1 MLETTLICSDE
12 IGARI
17 EVEEEFS
24 TSLDAAYQVMD
35 MRPASKDKIGG
46 VLVGDGLEID
56 ENGRLS
62 VKPQQQTEGSY
73 LDNGSFLTLFD

>member
-12 IGARI
+12 VGARI
-17 EVEEEFS
+17 EDEEEFS
-24 TSLDAAYQVMD
+24 VSLDASYQVTD

-46 VLVGDGLEID
+46 ILVGDGLEID

-62 VKPQQQTEGSY
+62 VKSQQQTEGSF
-73 LDNGSFLTLFD
+73 LDNDDFLNLFD